1 MAKLFR
7 YLTADSNTETRMDN
21 EIARARARKVLTR
34 LSDRMEDIILGIED
48 RNDSKDSL
56 RQKYRGLKSDM
67 KDMLRDEQHL
77 LSEEAQAMY
86 FPAVREAL
94 LELNLPTNAKLD
106 SRLAASVCDAQDL
119 INYYLNQL

>member
-1 MAKLFR
+1 
-7 YLTADSNTETRMDN
+7 MDN
-21 EIARARARKVLTR
+21 EIARARARKILTR

-56 RQKYRGLKSDM
+56 RQKYRELKNDM

>member
-7 YLTADSNTETRMDN
+7 HLTADSNTETRMDN
-21 EIARARARKVLTR
+21 EIARARVRKILTR

-56 RQKYRGLKSDM
+56 RRKYRELKNDM

-119 INYYLNQL
+119 INHYLNQL

>member
-1 MAKLFR
+1 
-7 YLTADSNTETRMDN
+7 MDN

-77 LSEEAQAMY
+77 LSAEAQAMY

>member
-7 YLTADSNTETRMDN
+7 HLTADSNTETRMDN